1 MPIFSYQ
8 SFNAGSSKTH
18 DLKSLTAQG
27 FTVETH
33 DHLAASTERNR
44 LIYPALHDQ
53 NFNPNDYPGGRLPAD
68 RHAFPVQGPAAL
80 VGMAPVGTV
89 STANVSTANF
99 FEMMKQKVLQN
110 QQAVYRQM
118 KSMPQVTAFGELD
131 GAHQDFSTMNEYV
144 ASDLSGA
151 TNVKAACQNFSVYC
165 SNGANVKCVGTG
177 EGWYAIRYLQYTV
190 VFVHVPNRLMKS
202 KKAPA
207 AAAAKPG
214 VLKGAGAQHQVKPP
228 PPTPYAKPGPVV
240 ETTEDRL
247 VKFYKDI
254 ADTILKNGG
263 GIIDVVMGDTN
274 QSSGGV
280 TPNVVSQG
288 TNQTFKNAH
297 EGDISPIDGYN
308 VSVAGTNSK
317 GTKMYDVAVYNANT
331 VKLKKICYW
340 SQLTPFG
347 DGGQVAAVTDHM
359 GLAIE
364 VE

>member
-53 NFNPNDYPGGRLPAD
+53 HFNPNDYPNGLPAD
-68 RHAFPVQGPAAL
+68 RHAHPVQGPAAL
-80 VGMAPVGTV
+80 VGMAPIGTI
-89 STANVSTANF
+89 SQANVSTANF
-99 FEMMKQKVLQN
+99 YEMMKQKVLQN

-165 SNGANVKCVGTG
+165 SNGANVTCVGTG
-177 EGWYAIRYLQYTV
+177 EGWYAIRYLKYVV

-207 AAAAKPG
+207 ATPAKPG
-214 VLKGAGAQHQVKPP
+214 PLKGVAAQHQVKPP
-228 PPTPYAKPGPVV
+228 PPTPYAKPGPVI

-263 GIIDVVMGDTN
+263 GVIDIVMGDTN

-280 TPNVVSQG
+280 TPNVVSQA

-308 VSVAGTNSK
+308 VSVGGTNSK
-317 GTKMYDVAVYNANT
+317 GNKMYDVAVYNANK

>member
-33 DHLAASTERNR
+33 DHLAASADRNR
-44 LIYPALHDQ
+44 LIYPSLHDLH
-53 NFNPNDYPGGRLPAD
+53 FNPKDYPNGLPAD
-68 RHAFPVQGPAAL
+68 RHGQPVQGPAAL
-80 VGMAPVGTV
+80 VGMAPVGTI
-89 STANVSTANF
+89 SQANVSTANF

-131 GAHQDFSTMNEYV
+131 GAHEDFSTMNEYV
-144 ASDLSGA
+144 ASDLQGA

-165 SNGANVKCVGTG
+165 ANSANVTCVGTG
-177 EGWYAIRYLQYTV
+177 EGWYAIRYLKYTV

-202 KKAPA
+202 KRAPA
-207 AAAAKPG
+207 AAPAKTAS
-214 VLKGAGAQHQVKPP
+214 LKGVPHLQVKPP
-228 PPTPYAKPGPVV
+228 QPTPYAKPGPVV

-263 GIIDVVMGDTN
+263 GVIDIVMGDTN

-280 TPNVVSQG
+280 TPNVVSQA

-297 EGDISPIDGYN
+297 EGAINPIDGYN
-308 VSVAGTNSK
+308 VSVGGTNSK
-317 GTKMYDVAVYNANT
+317 GNKMYDVAVYNANT

-359 GLAIE
+359 GLAVE